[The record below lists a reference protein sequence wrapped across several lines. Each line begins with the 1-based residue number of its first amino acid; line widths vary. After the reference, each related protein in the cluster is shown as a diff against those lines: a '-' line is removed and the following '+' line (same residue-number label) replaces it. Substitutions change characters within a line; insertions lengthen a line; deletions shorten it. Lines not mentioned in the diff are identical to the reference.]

1 MVWIH
6 IAWTILLLVAFVAVV
21 AWAWSRRRRE
31 SFEEA
36 ANIPLK
42 DDDH

>member
-21 AWAWSRRRRE
+21 VWAWSRRRQE

-36 ANIPLK
+36 ANIPLEE
-42 DDDH
+42 DDH